1 MRFGPQCSFIQS
13 WILGC
18 ITLAHTRNYF
28 QQIFLLPNKKLRSI
42 QYEYLSLR
50 SFHFKRPYSVSGLH
64 TTQQVILHSCKSSH
78 QHRMLTT
85 KSVNHKRRLCFIET
99 AAAVSLP
106 QGHYF
111 SCHEMYLRN
120 AVCTYATT
128 CLYHISACITIKE
141 IVITQRLFNIHP
153 SELHTCVL
161 RFSYRTSGPFYTCVI

>member
-42 QYEYLSLR
+42 QYEYLSLG
-50 SFHFKRPYSVSGLH
+50 SFHFKRPYSVRSGLH

-99 AAAVSLP
+99 AAVSLP

-153 SELHTCVL
+153 SELHVCTAIFLQDVRPILYMCV
-161 RFSYRTSGPFYTCVI
+161 